1 MSKLVEINFNPD
13 AKTLRQFG
21 WIALVGFGILAAL
34 AYYEKLIFSFGL
46 GGARMPLVMT
56 FAALGTIAA
65 LFSLVAPR
73 ANRVLYVGLTRVD
86 PAGLSHRLRAF
97 LCDHGNAV
105 LSDYRTHCGF
115 VPDFREGPDA
125 PGLRA
130 ERAYLLGGGA
140 PSARQRELLPS
151 VLRGDHVGR

>member
-13 AKTLRQFG
+13 TKTLRQFG
-21 WIALVGFGILAAL
+21 VIAFVGFGILAAL

-46 GGARMPLVMT
+46 GEARMPLVMT

-73 ANRVLYVGLTRVD
+73 ANRVLYVGLT
-86 PAGLSHRLRAF
+86 LLAF
-97 LCDHGNAV
+97 PIGFV
-105 LSDYRTHCGF
+105 LSYVIMGTLFFLIIGPIALLFRLSGRT
-115 VPDFREGPDA
+115 DA

-130 ERAYLLGGGA
+130 GA
-140 PSARQRELLPS
+140 RPPIGWRRPRTRQRELLPS
-151 VLRGDHVGR
+151 VLRGGHVGR